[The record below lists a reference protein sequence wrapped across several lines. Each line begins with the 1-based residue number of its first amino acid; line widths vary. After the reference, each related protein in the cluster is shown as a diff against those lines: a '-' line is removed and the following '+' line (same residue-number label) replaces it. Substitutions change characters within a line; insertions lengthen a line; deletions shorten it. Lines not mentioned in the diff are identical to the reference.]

1 MKVIATIGP
10 SSEEE
15 SRLYKILKYVDGV
28 RLNLKHGTPEEHER
42 RIKLIRKYE
51 EISGKVIPIIGDIPG
66 VEIRTGDFSEI
77 EAKKGES
84 LYIVF
89 EESRAS
95 NDKTVIIPFPK
106 VAEFLKEGDRVLI
119 DDGEVGLKITE
130 KVDKYTFLA
139 EVFKPGIIKAKKSVS
154 FPDTEIEL
162 SIFENKKNRD
172 LLKFIVQE
180 DIDYIAV
187 SFVQS
192 MLHVLEVKEFV
203 EKMGGDQW
211 IMSKIEHRSALRNLK
226 EIVKASDSIMIAR
239 GDLGVEVGLDKLP
252 VIQKKIADFCIRYM
266 KPVYIATQFLH
277 SLIEKPYPTRAEVS
291 DIANAIIDG
300 VDGIILTNETAVGK
314 YPVRAAKIAK
324 KVVINSIKLVYSK
337 PLSEKYI
344 DNVNKI
350 VAEHA
355 CHIANKIEN
364 SIIVA
369 ETETGFTAINITRFK
384 PKRPVVVITNN
395 KRIAR
400 NTNILWGV
408 KKVLI
413 DESIINKIVHEE
425 KLRELL
431 KINDKTVVYVG
442 SPILKRKTTMINILQ
457 I

>member
-15 SRLYKILKYVDGV
+15 TKLYKILKYADGV

-51 EISGKVIPIIGDIPG
+51 ESSGKAIPIIGDIPG
-66 VEIRTGDFSEI
+66 VEIRTGEFPEI

-84 LYIVF
+84 LNIVF
-89 EESRAS
+89 DESSAFD
-95 NDKTVIIPFPK
+95 DKTVVIPSPR
-106 VAEFLKEGDRVLI
+106 VAEFIKVGDSILI

-130 KVDKYTFLA
+130 KIDKYTFLA
-139 EVFKPGIIKAKKSVS
+139 KVFKPGIIKSKKSVS

-162 SIFENKKNRD
+162 SVFENKKNKD

-180 DIDYIAV
+180 DIDYVAV

-192 MLHVLEVKEFV
+192 MLHVLEIKEFV
-203 EKMGGDQW
+203 EKLGGDQW

-226 EIVKASDSIMIAR
+226 EIVKVSDSIMVAR
-239 GDLGVEVGLDKLP
+239 GDLGVEIGLDKLP
-252 VIQKKIADFCIRYM
+252 VIQKKIVDFCIRYM
-266 KPVYIATQFLH
+266 KPVYIATQFLP
-277 SLIEKPYPTRAEVS
+277 SLMEKPYPTRAEVS

-300 VDGIILTNETAVGK
+300 ADGIILTNETAVGK
-314 YPVRAAKIAK
+314 YPVEAVKLAK
-324 KVVINSIKLVYSK
+324 KVVINSVKLVYSK
-337 PLSEKYI
+337 PLADRYI
-344 DNVNKI
+344 DTTNKI

-384 PKRPVVVITNN
+384 PKRSVVVITNN

-400 NTNILWGV
+400 NTNILWSV

-413 DESIINKIVHEE
+413 DESVINKIVHEE

-431 KINDKTVVYVG
+431 KLSDKTVVYVG
-442 SPILKRKTTMINILQ
+442 SPILKGKTTMINILQ